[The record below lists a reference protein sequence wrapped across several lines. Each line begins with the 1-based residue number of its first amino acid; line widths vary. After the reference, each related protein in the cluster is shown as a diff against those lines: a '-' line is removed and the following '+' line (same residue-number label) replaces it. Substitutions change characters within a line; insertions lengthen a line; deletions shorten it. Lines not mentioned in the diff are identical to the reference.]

1 MAGASGSELVP
12 CSARSFSASA
22 EESPDKE
29 SGFGSMHNL
38 CGKQCVVEPI
48 RARWCWRSVEGAGWS
63 GFGVQGIS
71 YSPDFSR
78 SRSGNSGIA
87 FEVHPQ
93 RLWRKKSVWLEMP
106 RRKWR
111 NGDWLRHFS
120 GSGTAWEGD
129 AHETVR
135 PAHESLECTRAQRPQ
150 AFGGSSAVCL
160 IPEG

>member
-12 CSARSFSASA
+12 CSARSFSAST

-48 RARWCWRSVEGAGWS
+48 RARWCWRSVEGAGRS
-63 GFGVQGIS
+63 GFGVKGIP

-93 RLWRKKSVWLEMP
+93 RLWRKKSVWLKMP
-106 RRKWR
+106 RRTWR

-120 GSGTAWEGD
+120 GRGTAWEDD
-129 AHETVR
+129 AHEALQPTLN
-135 PAHESLECTRAQRPQ
+135 SLDCARAQRPQ
-150 AFGGSSAVCL
+150 AFCGSSAVCL